1 MEDYKILLI
10 FVGAYLFLTISSYV
24 FNRILKNTNNH
35 CSFMGLMPVAPI
47 GNIMCFFCR
56 LKYFFMKKTWNT
68 FSSNKKTKKENKIK
82 ALEDKR
88 RLEKAEAIRI
98 LQERVKLKTKGLT
111 DI

>member
-1 MEDYKILLI
+1 MGAYKIILI
-10 FVGAYLFLTISSYV
+10 FIGVYLFLTISSYV
-24 FNRILKNTNNH
+24 FNRILKNTGDN
-35 CSFMGLMPVAPI
+35 CSFMGGMPFVPV

-68 FSSNKKTKKENKIK
+68 FSANKKTKKENKIK

-88 RLEKAEAIRI
+88 RLEKAEALRI
-98 LQERVKLKTKGLT
+98 LQEKIKLKTKGLT